1 MSKKGTYVGVGIVIV
16 AVVVIFLYTNIF
28 ELVTPTVEQSVDSAK
43 DTLSQIDGSDIV
55 SGAETVTSAIVNETS
70 KIEIKDPFP

>member
-55 SGAETVTSAIVNETS
+55 SGAETITSVIVNETS
-70 KIEIKDPFP
+70 KVEIKDPFP